1 MSRLFLPL
9 LALAVG
15 LAPAV
20 AQQPPRTPPVVSP
33 EVKDG
38 KDGKKSVTFRV
49 RAPKAEKVTLSAG
62 DIPSDKTPPAPRE
75 FKKGE
80 NDVWE
85 YTADIAPGTYRYQ
98 FNIDGVTAADSRN
111 TATSESSGTV
121 WSVVRVP
128 GAAWMDTTDVPHG
141 AVASITYKSTAAG
154 KNRRAHVYTP
164 PGYETST
171 DKYPVLYLLHGAG
184 DCDHSWTSVGRA
196 NDILDN
202 LIAAKKA
209 KPMIVVMPAGHDSK
223 FAGMFGPPQGGQSAR
238 FEDDF
243 EKDLRPHIEKTYR
256 VKTDRADRAVA
267 GLSMGGGQTLS
278 LFMAKPKDYSAV
290 GVFSSGIFAGRT
302 PEDWEKWEKENG
314 EKVKAAAAAKDGLK
328 VFWFATGKADFLL
341 DTTKKTVATFEKGGV
356 KPVYKETEGGHTWIC
371 WQQYLNEFAPMLFQ

>member
-1 MSRLFLPL
+1 MSRFFLSL

-15 LAPAV
+15 LAPTL
-20 AQQPPRTPPVVSP
+20 AQQPPRRPPVVSP

-38 KDGKKSVTFRV
+38 KGEKKSVTFRV
-49 RAPKAEKVTLSAG
+49 VAPKAEKVLLSTS
-62 DIPSDKTPPAPRE
+62 DIPSEKTPPEPRE
-75 FKKGE
+75 MKKGE

-98 FNIDGVTAADSRN
+98 FNIDGATAADPRN
-111 TATSESSGTV
+111 TATSESNATV

-128 GAAWMDTTDVPHG
+128 GAAFMDTADVPHG

-164 PGYETST
+164 PGYETGT

-196 NDILDN
+196 HDILDN
-202 LIAAKKA
+202 LIAAKKC
-209 KPMIVVMPAGHDSK
+209 KPMIVVMPAGHDAK
-223 FAGMFGPPQGGQSAR
+223 FAGMFGRPPGDQPAPTAK

-256 VKTDRADRAVA
+256 VKTDRVDRAVA
-267 GLSMGGGQTLS
+267 GLSMGGAQTLS
-278 LFMAKPKDYSAV
+278 LFMSKPKDFSAV
-290 GVFSSGIFAGRT
+290 GVFSSGLFAQT
-302 PEDWEKWEKENG
+302 PDDREKQNK
-314 EKVKAAAAAKDGLK
+314 EKVAAAAAAKDGLK
-328 VFWFATGKADFLL
+328 VFWFASGKDDFLL
-341 DTTKKTVATFEKGGV
+341 NTTKDTVALFEKGEL
-356 KPVYKETEGGHTWIC
+356 KPVYKETDGGHTWIC
-371 WQQYLNEFAPMLFQ
+371 WQQYLNEFAPMLFR